1 MNESSARGRF
11 EFLAVVGAMT
21 LLLLLIALGVWL
33 RGAEFNP
40 VSQLGRVVV
49 FVGLAALAYGGAR
62 WARTVLAVW
71 TALLALT
78 SAVLAINAG
87 FASAAWALIA
97 FVFAAAATYA
107 SFLLFTSSAID
118 SFLAEGKS
126 KRAE

>member
-1 MNESSARGRF
+1 
-11 EFLAVVGAMT
+11 MT